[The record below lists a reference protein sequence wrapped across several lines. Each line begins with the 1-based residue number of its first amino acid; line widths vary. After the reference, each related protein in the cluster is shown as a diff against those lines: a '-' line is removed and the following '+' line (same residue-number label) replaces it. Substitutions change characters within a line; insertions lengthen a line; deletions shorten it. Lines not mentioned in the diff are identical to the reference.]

1 MLIILTLEIAFVKSL
16 FRIFVKNLTNL
27 TMSEIK
33 SFSVGERDMFYIR
46 HNTDN
51 FTTIDCCLSD
61 DNKDKIIQEIRE
73 KSNGKEIT
81 RFISTH
87 PDEDHIQN
95 LDYYDDKLGIV
106 NFYVVQNEAIKEDE
120 TSGFIKYCELRD
132 SKKKAFYIFKGCSR
146 KWMNMSDEERG
157 SSGINILWPITS
169 NKDFQEELQKAKN
182 GESYNNLSPIITY
195 SLQNGAT
202 IIWMGDME
210 SDFMEKIKD
219 EINLPKANVLFAPHH
234 GRKSG
239 KVIREWLDQMNPDIV
254 VIGECPAE
262 HLCYYPGYNRITQNK
277 AGDILFDCNNGEID
291 VYVSNQNY
299 SVDFLE
305 NKHRWGKDGLY
316 YLGTLIL

>member
-33 SFSVGERDMFYIR
+33 SFSVGEGDMFYIR

-157 SSGINILWPITS
+157 SSGINIL
-169 NKDFQEELQKAKN
+169 QKAKN

-239 KVIREWLDQMNPDIV
+239 TVIREWLDQMNPDIV
-254 VIGECPAE
+254 VIGEGPAAQSI
-262 HLCYYPGYNRITQNK
+262 YAI
-277 AGDILFDCNNGEID
+277 ILVIIELHKTRQVIF
-291 VYVSNQNY
+291 Y
-299 SVDFLE
+299 STVIMV
-305 NKHRWGKDGLY
+305 K
-316 YLGTLIL
+316 

>member
-33 SFSVGERDMFYIR
+33 SFSVGEGDMFYIR

-106 NFYVVQNEAIKEDE
+106 NFYVVQNEAIKED
-120 TSGFIKYCELRD
+120 
-132 SKKKAFYIFKGCSR
+132 
-146 KWMNMSDEERG
+146 
-157 SSGINILWPITS
+157 
-169 NKDFQEELQKAKN
+169 
-182 GESYNNLSPIITY
+182 
-195 SLQNGAT
+195 
-202 IIWMGDME
+202 
-210 SDFMEKIKD
+210 
-219 EINLPKANVLFAPHH
+219 
-234 GRKSG
+234 
-239 KVIREWLDQMNPDIV
+239 
-254 VIGECPAE
+254 
-262 HLCYYPGYNRITQNK
+262 
-277 AGDILFDCNNGEID
+277 
-291 VYVSNQNY
+291 
-299 SVDFLE
+299 
-305 NKHRWGKDGLY
+305 
-316 YLGTLIL
+316 